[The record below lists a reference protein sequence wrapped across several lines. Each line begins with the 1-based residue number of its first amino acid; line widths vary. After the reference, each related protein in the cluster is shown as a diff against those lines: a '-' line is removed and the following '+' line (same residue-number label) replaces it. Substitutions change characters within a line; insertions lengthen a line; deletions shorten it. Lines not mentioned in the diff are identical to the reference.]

1 LSRPTPSSAVWRV
14 TRAPWASIGRA
25 HTALRNIVGSILWP
39 TRCTA
44 PELGYAASIL
54 SKCMASPPETA
65 WRAALHV
72 AHWMHTHKSE
82 GITFSSHGNLEPVC
96 YYDSGYKQ
104 KHLFDKPQYGYVI
117 FWGGAPIIW
126 QSKRHTQVPQSV
138 SQAEFET
145 LTHAWRDVKW
155 LREFIKEMGLGKY
168 VERPQAELSLNFSHC
183 PAQHRTK
190 RSTPTSRFWW
200 SNVVIPR
207 IRARPW

>member
-1 LSRPTPSSAVWRV
+1 MLGIHRERWSDKGVRFLRLTQAGNIEGVWQQFGDERKATRKRPPSTPFPTMDEDHPRLDNNNKVVDVTPEESTAVH
-14 TRAPWASIGRA
+14 AKGY
-25 HTALRNIVGSILWP
+25 RNIVGSILWP

-117 FWGGAPIIW
+117 FWGGAPVIW

-145 LTHAWRDVKW
+145 LTHAWRDVKC
-155 LREFIKEMGLGKY
+155 LL
-168 VERPQAELSLNFSHC
+168 
-183 PAQHRTK
+183 
-190 RSTPTSRFWW
+190 
-200 SNVVIPR
+200 
-207 IRARPW
+207 